1 MAVEG
6 AFGGAFGG
14 APGPG
19 IACGGPECEVC
30 VAGLELCPAPGG
42 PFCAGD

>member
-6 AFGGAFGG
+6 ALGGAFGG

-19 IACGGPECEVC
+19 IACGAPECEAC
-30 VAGLELCPAPGG
+30 VTGLELGPAPGG